1 MQAEHMRETLGLLL
15 CEARVH
21 VGTSSSSRLPKSSAR
36 SFHDFFA
43 PSFRLS
49 SPRHGFVRRTSS
61 TGGAGSAGDRRGGS
75 PWSFCGK
82 KLFDIM
88 LASTTPRRPMK
99 IDEGSSDTA
108 SPSPVRGLRLCTSDY
123 DLDALLGGSLAW
135 SLINRFAKAFMRRH
149 VAIPCLRTGVFV
161 KTSLPSARWRLR
173 IQQPGTVLLLL
184 LLAMR
189 IHAVRRA

>member
-49 SPRHGFVRRTSS
+49 SPRHGIVRRTSS
-61 TGGAGSAGDRRGGS
+61 TGGVGSAGDRRGGS

-135 SLINRFAKAFMRRH
+135 SLINRFRQGVHAAPCCNPMPENWRLRQD
-149 VAIPCLRTGVFV
+149 VATF
-161 KTSLPSARWRLR
+161 ARWRLR